1 MDKLRKILTSGGA
14 VVLPTETVYGLF
26 AQALNEE
33 AVNSVYQL
41 KQRPRDKAMNLN
53 VSNLNDI
60 IFFSQNTPFFLEKLY
75 NRFMPGPLTIILKA
89 NDNVPFWVNSG
100 LDTVGFRV
108 PNHVKTLQLI
118 SETGPLIGPSANIS
132 GNESGKKFSDIQAQ
146 FSVDLPGIEDDQ
158 ALTGIDSTILDLS
171 GQKARI
177 LPVENQDQ
185 QDEEQQHTVLFQ
197 KADGV
202 NATRSGCFDCGADG
216 GLGHVCLLDGWGEL
230 LGWIAGGGDRS
241 TTARNASRAREMRRV
256 MSGRVMSP
264 MRDVAVL
271 AWSLHRAP

>member
-26 AQALNEE
+26 AQALNEV
-33 AVNSVYQL
+33 AVNNVYQL

-53 VSNLNDI
+53 VSNLHDI
-60 IFFSQNTPFFLEKLY
+60 NFFSQNTPFFLEKLY

-177 LPVENQDQ
+177 LRQGAISRE
-185 QDEEQQHTVLFQ
+185 LIQ
-197 KADGV
+197 KEIPEIEFED
-202 NATRSGCFDCGADG
+202 
-216 GLGHVCLLDGWGEL
+216 
-230 LGWIAGGGDRS
+230 
-241 TTARNASRAREMRRV
+241 
-256 MSGRVMSP
+256 
-264 MRDVAVL
+264 
-271 AWSLHRAP
+271 

>member
-1 MDKLRKILTSGGA
+1 MTMDKLRTILENGGA

-33 AVNSVYQL
+33 AVNRVYQL

-60 IFFSQNTPFFLEKLY
+60 YFFSQNTPFFLEKLY

-89 NDNVPFWVNSG
+89 NDNVPFWINSG
-100 LDTVGFRV
+100 LDTVGFRL
-108 PNHVKTLQLI
+108 PNHEQTLRLI

-177 LPVENQDQ
+177 LRQGAISR
-185 QDEEQQHTVLFQ
+185 EEIQ
-197 KADGV
+197 KAIPEIEFEV
-202 NATRSGCFDCGADG
+202 
-216 GLGHVCLLDGWGEL
+216 
-230 LGWIAGGGDRS
+230 
-241 TTARNASRAREMRRV
+241 
-256 MSGRVMSP
+256 
-264 MRDVAVL
+264 VL
-271 AWSLHRAP
+271 

>member
-1 MDKLRKILTSGGA
+1 MTMDKLRTILENGGA

-26 AQALNEE
+26 AQALNED
-33 AVNSVYQL
+33 AVNRVYQL

-60 IFFSQNTPFFLEKLY
+60 YFFSQNTPFFLEKLY

-100 LDTVGFRV
+100 LDTVGFRL
-108 PNHVKTLQLI
+108 PNHEQTLRLI
-118 SETGPLIGPSANIS
+118 SETGPLIGPSANVS
-132 GNESGKKFSDIQAQ
+132 GQESGKKFSDIQAQ

-177 LPVENQDQ
+177 LRQGAISR
-185 QDEEQQHTVLFQ
+185 EEIQ
-197 KADGV
+197 KAIPEIEFEV
-202 NATRSGCFDCGADG
+202 
-216 GLGHVCLLDGWGEL
+216 
-230 LGWIAGGGDRS
+230 
-241 TTARNASRAREMRRV
+241 
-256 MSGRVMSP
+256 
-264 MRDVAVL
+264 VL
-271 AWSLHRAP
+271 

>member
-41 KQRPRDKAMNLN
+41 KQRPKDKAMNLN

-60 IFFSQNTPFFLEKLY
+60 IFFSQNRPFFLEKLY

-177 LPVENQDQ
+177 LRQGAISRE
-185 QDEEQQHTVLFQ
+185 LIQ
-197 KADGV
+197 KEIPEIEFED
-202 NATRSGCFDCGADG
+202 
-216 GLGHVCLLDGWGEL
+216 
-230 LGWIAGGGDRS
+230 
-241 TTARNASRAREMRRV
+241 
-256 MSGRVMSP
+256 
-264 MRDVAVL
+264 
-271 AWSLHRAP
+271 

>member
-33 AVNSVYQL
+33 AVNRVYQL

-60 IFFSQNTPFFLEKLY
+60 YFFSQNTPFFLEKLY

-146 FSVDLPGIEDDQ
+146 FSVDLPCIEDDQ

-177 LPVENQDQ
+177 LRQGAISRE
-185 QDEEQQHTVLFQ
+185 LIQ
-197 KADGV
+197 KEIPEIEFED
-202 NATRSGCFDCGADG
+202 
-216 GLGHVCLLDGWGEL
+216 
-230 LGWIAGGGDRS
+230 
-241 TTARNASRAREMRRV
+241 
-256 MSGRVMSP
+256 
-264 MRDVAVL
+264 
-271 AWSLHRAP
+271 

>member
-1 MDKLRKILTSGGA
+1 MTMNKLRTILENGGA
-14 VVLPTETVYGLF
+14 VILPTETVYGLF
-26 AQALNEE
+26 AQALNED
-33 AVNSVYQL
+33 AVNRVYQL

-60 IFFSQNTPFFLEKLY
+60 YFFSQNTPFFLEKLY

-89 NDNVPFWVNSG
+89 SEKVPFWVNSG
-100 LDTVGFRV
+100 LDTVGFRL
-108 PNHVKTLQLI
+108 PNHEQTLRLI

-177 LPVENQDQ
+177 LRQGAISR
-185 QDEEQQHTVLFQ
+185 EEIQ
-197 KADGV
+197 KAIPEIEFEV
-202 NATRSGCFDCGADG
+202 
-216 GLGHVCLLDGWGEL
+216 
-230 LGWIAGGGDRS
+230 
-241 TTARNASRAREMRRV
+241 
-256 MSGRVMSP
+256 
-264 MRDVAVL
+264 VL
-271 AWSLHRAP
+271 

>member
-1 MDKLRKILTSGGA
+1 MTMDKLRTILENGGT
-14 VVLPTETVYGLF
+14 VILPTETVYGLF
-26 AQALNEE
+26 AQALNED
-33 AVNSVYQL
+33 AVNRVYQL

-60 IFFSQNTPFFLEKLY
+60 YFFSQNTPFFLEKLY

-177 LPVENQDQ
+177 LRQGAISR
-185 QDEEQQHTVLFQ
+185 EEIQ
-197 KADGV
+197 KAIPEIEFEV
-202 NATRSGCFDCGADG
+202 
-216 GLGHVCLLDGWGEL
+216 V
-230 LGWIAGGGDRS
+230 
-241 TTARNASRAREMRRV
+241 
-256 MSGRVMSP
+256 
-264 MRDVAVL
+264 
-271 AWSLHRAP
+271 

>member
-1 MDKLRKILTSGGA
+1 MKLDKLRTIIENGGA

-33 AVNSVYQL
+33 AVNRVYQL

-60 IFFSQNTPFFLEKLY
+60 HFFSQNTPFFLEKLY
-75 NRFMPGPLTIILKA
+75 NRLMPGPLTIILKA

-118 SETGPLIGPSANIS
+118 SESGPLIGPSANIS

-146 FSVDLPGIEDDQ
+146 FSVDLPGVEDDQ

-177 LPVENQDQ
+177 LRQGAISRE
-185 QDEEQQHTVLFQ
+185 LIQ
-197 KADGV
+197 KEIPEIEFED
-202 NATRSGCFDCGADG
+202 
-216 GLGHVCLLDGWGEL
+216 
-230 LGWIAGGGDRS
+230 
-241 TTARNASRAREMRRV
+241 
-256 MSGRVMSP
+256 
-264 MRDVAVL
+264 
-271 AWSLHRAP
+271 

>member
-1 MDKLRKILTSGGA
+1 MTLDKLRTILENGGA
-14 VVLPTETVYGLF
+14 VILPTETVYGLF
-26 AQALNEE
+26 AQALSED
-33 AVNSVYQL
+33 AVNRVYQL

-60 IFFSQNTPFFLEKLY
+60 YFFSQNTPFFLEKLY

-100 LDTVGFRV
+100 LDTVGFRL
-108 PNHVKTLQLI
+108 PNHAQTLRLI

-177 LPVENQDQ
+177 LRQGAISR
-185 QDEEQQHTVLFQ
+185 EEIQ
-197 KADGV
+197 KAIPEIEFEV
-202 NATRSGCFDCGADG
+202 
-216 GLGHVCLLDGWGEL
+216 
-230 LGWIAGGGDRS
+230 
-241 TTARNASRAREMRRV
+241 
-256 MSGRVMSP
+256 
-264 MRDVAVL
+264 VL
-271 AWSLHRAP
+271 

>member
-1 MDKLRKILTSGGA
+1 MTMDKLRTILENGGA

-26 AQALNEE
+26 AQALNED
-33 AVNSVYQL
+33 AVNHVYQL

-60 IFFSQNTPFFLEKLY
+60 YFFSQNTPFFLEKLY

-89 NDNVPFWVNSG
+89 NKNVPFWVNSG
-100 LDTVGFRV
+100 LDTVGFRL
-108 PNHVKTLQLI
+108 PNHEQTLRLI
-118 SETGPLIGPSANIS
+118 SEAGPLIGPSANIS

-177 LPVENQDQ
+177 LRQGAISR
-185 QDEEQQHTVLFQ
+185 EEIQ
-197 KADGV
+197 KAIPEIEFEV
-202 NATRSGCFDCGADG
+202 
-216 GLGHVCLLDGWGEL
+216 
-230 LGWIAGGGDRS
+230 
-241 TTARNASRAREMRRV
+241 
-256 MSGRVMSP
+256 
-264 MRDVAVL
+264 VL
-271 AWSLHRAP
+271 

>member
-1 MDKLRKILTSGGA
+1 MTMDKLRTILENGGA
-14 VVLPTETVYGLF
+14 VILPTETVYGLF
-26 AQALNEE
+26 AQALNED
-33 AVNSVYQL
+33 AVNRVYQL

-60 IFFSQNTPFFLEKLY
+60 YFFSQNTPFFLEKLY

-100 LDTVGFRV
+100 LDTVGFRL
-108 PNHVKTLQLI
+108 PNHEQTLRLI

-177 LPVENQDQ
+177 LRQGVISR
-185 QDEEQQHTVLFQ
+185 EEIQ
-197 KADGV
+197 KAIPEIEFEV
-202 NATRSGCFDCGADG
+202 
-216 GLGHVCLLDGWGEL
+216 
-230 LGWIAGGGDRS
+230 
-241 TTARNASRAREMRRV
+241 
-256 MSGRVMSP
+256 
-264 MRDVAVL
+264 VL
-271 AWSLHRAP
+271 

>member
-1 MDKLRKILTSGGA
+1 MDKLRTILENGGA
-14 VVLPTETVYGLF
+14 VILPTETVYGLF
-26 AQALNEE
+26 AQALNED
-33 AVNSVYQL
+33 AVNRVYQL

-60 IFFSQNTPFFLEKLY
+60 YFFSQNTPFFLEKLY

-100 LDTVGFRV
+100 LDTVGFRL
-108 PNHVKTLQLI
+108 PNHEQTLRLI

-146 FSVDLPGIEDDQ
+146 FPVDLPGIEDDQ

-177 LPVENQDQ
+177 LRQGAISR
-185 QDEEQQHTVLFQ
+185 EEIQEAIPEIEFEVVL
-197 KADGV
+197 
-202 NATRSGCFDCGADG
+202 
-216 GLGHVCLLDGWGEL
+216 
-230 LGWIAGGGDRS
+230 
-241 TTARNASRAREMRRV
+241 
-256 MSGRVMSP
+256 
-264 MRDVAVL
+264 
-271 AWSLHRAP
+271 

>member
-33 AVNSVYQL
+33 AVNNVYQL

-177 LPVENQDQ
+177 LRQGAISRE
-185 QDEEQQHTVLFQ
+185 LIQ
-197 KADGV
+197 KEIPEIEFED
-202 NATRSGCFDCGADG
+202 
-216 GLGHVCLLDGWGEL
+216 
-230 LGWIAGGGDRS
+230 
-241 TTARNASRAREMRRV
+241 
-256 MSGRVMSP
+256 
-264 MRDVAVL
+264 
-271 AWSLHRAP
+271 